1 MPMAERCHSAV
12 FEVLCLHSVVAVAG
26 DIAAAGGVVVVAA
39 GVAGPIPVE
48 IVGAKVMLRA
58 NGGSRCLQIE
68 AWQ

>member
-26 DIAAAGGVVVVAA
+26 DIAAAGVVVAA

>member
-26 DIAAAGGVVVVAA
+26 DIAAAGVVVVAA

-58 NGGSRCLQIE
+58 NGGSHCLQIE